1 MHDTLLSQYAQLEAQ
16 MNTVYEGDA
25 LRRIAQALSRR
36 LGSGPLVL
44 LSTTR
49 QGAGLAAA
57 CAAGRSE
64 ATWWRQ
70 VDLLLTPELPDGA
83 APVFVEVVDPGAGW
97 QDFALARY
105 PGARFVFAD
114 EAPVLKVA

>member
-1 MHDTLLSQYAQLEAQ
+1 MHDTLLAQYAEREAQ
-16 MNTVYEGDA
+16 MNTIYAGDV
-25 LRRIAQALSRR
+25 LRRIAQALGGR

-64 ATWWRQ
+64 PTWWRQ
-70 VDLLLTPELPDGA
+70 IDLLLAPELPDGA
-83 APVFVEVVDPGAGW
+83 TPVFVEIVDPGGGW

-114 EAPVLKVA
+114 SAPVLKVA